1 MRKISLAELKQVVE
15 NSADGLQQKAD
26 NVGRCIKIYNH
37 WSAGRYGQ
45 FFNEYPIEID
55 FDGSIYLNEEDLSI
69 VGQHTYHRNSGSIGI
84 GLSCA
89 YNATSNDLGDY
100 PPTEK
105 QIESLCRANAVIL
118 QTLSLPCDIKHLMT
132 HGEAGDNEDGIEASE
147 QYGPKTT
154 SERWDM
160 EYLGIDESPAFDPY
174 NDEQRG
180 GTIIRGKTAWYMNQ
194 YPNGI
199 ENHF

>member
-1 MRKISLAELKQVVE
+1 MRKISLAELKQVVD
-15 NSADGLQQKAD
+15 NSADGLQQQAD

-55 FDGSIYLNEEDLSI
+55 SDGSIYLNEEDLSI

-100 PPTEK
+100 PPTAK
-105 QIESLCRANAVIL
+105 QIESLCKVNAVVL
-118 QTLSLPCDIKHLMT
+118 QTLSLPCDIEHLMT
-132 HGEAGDNEDGIEASE
+132 HGEAGDNEDGVEAFDA
-147 QYGPKTT
+147 YGPKSTC
-154 SERWDM
+154 ERWDL
-160 EYLGIDESPAFDPY
+160 EYLGTDESQSFNTD
-174 NDEQRG
+174 DIEHRG

-194 YPNGI
+194 YQDGV